1 MSACTVPCCSAV
13 ISSGSASNPT
23 IFTLPDL
30 PAWRTPVAAPSAENR
45 LVAKMP
51 TMPGFFCSAASVT
64 CAATEALSWSY
75 CTPTYLNLGS
85 ALAAAAKPCLR
96 WSVVLTPGLTLT
108 TSTSPP
114 PGTSCWI
121 ALKA

>member
-1 MSACTVPCCSAV
+1 MLLADAGGGALGGEQVGREDADD
-13 ISSGSASNPT
+13 A
-23 IFTLPDL
+23 
-30 PAWRTPVAAPSAENR
+30 
-45 LVAKMP
+45 
-51 TMPGFFCSAASVT
+51 GFFCSAASVT
-64 CAATEALSWSY
+64 CAAMDALSWSN
-75 CTPTYLNLGS
+75 CVPTYLNLGS
-85 ALAAAAKPCLR
+85 ALAAASKPAWR